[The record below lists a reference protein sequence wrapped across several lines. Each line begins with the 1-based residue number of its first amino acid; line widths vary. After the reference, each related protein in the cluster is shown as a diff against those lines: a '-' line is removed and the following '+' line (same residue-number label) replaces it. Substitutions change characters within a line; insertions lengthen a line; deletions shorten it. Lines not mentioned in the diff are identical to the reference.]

1 MSPKDRE
8 SFLFTGIV
16 ETVGTVRSLEPRG
29 ATRRLT
35 IALRLSQAADEV
47 RVGES
52 IAVNG
57 VCLTVAA
64 LAGDVASF
72 DVVPATLTRSNL
84 GALRAGDEVN
94 LERALAVGER
104 LGGHFVQG
112 HVDGV
117 GRVEKI
123 VSQPD
128 ARQLHINV
136 PHELTRLM
144 IPQGSIAVDGISLT
158 IAGLHAT
165 GFYVAI
171 VPHTWEV
178 TNISRR
184 KAGDAV
190 NIEVDM
196 LGKYVRRLLEEDK
209 Q

>member
-1 MSPKDRE
+1 M
-8 SFLFTGIV
+8 FTGIV

-29 ATRRLT
+29 ATRRLA

-72 DVVPATLTRSNL
+72 DVVPETLSRSNL
-84 GALRAGDEVN
+84 GALKAGDEVN
-94 LERALAVGER
+94 LERALAVGGR

-123 VSQPD
+123 VSAPD
-128 ARQLHINV
+128 ARQLHV
-136 PHELTRLM
+136 DAPPELTRLM

-165 GFYVAI
+165 GFHVAI
-171 VPHTWEV
+171 VPHTWDV
-178 TNISRR
+178 TNVSRR

-196 LGKYVRRLLEEDK
+196 LGKYVRRLLQEDK

>member
-1 MSPKDRE
+1 M
-8 SFLFTGIV
+8 FTGIV
-16 ETVGTVRSLEPRG
+16 ETLGTIRSLEPRG
-29 ATRRLT
+29 ATRRLA

-72 DVVPATLTRSNL
+72 DVVPETLSRSNL
-84 GALRAGDEVN
+84 GALKAGDEVN

-123 VSQPD
+123 VFAPD
-128 ARQLHINV
+128 ARQLHVNA
-136 PHELTRLM
+136 PRELTRLM

-165 GFYVAI
+165 GFHVAI
-171 VPHTWEV
+171 VPHTWDV
-178 TNISRR
+178 TNVSRR

-196 LGKYVRRLLEEDK
+196 LGKYVRRLLDENK